1 MMGRICC
8 ETPFVVYVEHFQ
20 YIEQKC
26 SIILF
31 GDRLDEAV
39 MQSLISFLPVVEIL
53 SYQTN
58 IQKRTRT

>member
-1 MMGRICC
+1 
-8 ETPFVVYVEHFQ
+8 VVYVEHFQ